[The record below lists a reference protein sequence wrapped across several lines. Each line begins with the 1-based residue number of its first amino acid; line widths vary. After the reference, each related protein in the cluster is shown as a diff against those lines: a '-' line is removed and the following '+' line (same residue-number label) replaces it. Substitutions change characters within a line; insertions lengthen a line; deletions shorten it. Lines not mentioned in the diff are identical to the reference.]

1 MGGCHCLRWCML
13 LIEGENGVNYWSW
26 DRRAVLVGVYCV
38 EVVNLGFR
46 LLAEYFESNIK
57 ISLFSTPT
65 ECISFYFN
73 NQQMHAGEPTAMTIL
88 PLFGEFHFGTLLS
101 PTPHNCTPN
110 AF

>member
-1 MGGCHCLRWCML
+1 MGCGGLEDLFGGCFSGGQVGGCHCLRWCML

-46 LLAEYFESNIK
+46 LLAEYFESNVK

-65 ECISFYFN
+65 ECIS
-73 NQQMHAGEPTAMTIL
+73 L
-88 PLFGEFHFGTLLS
+88 
-101 PTPHNCTPN
+101 
-110 AF
+110 